1 MSTTVTRP
9 QASAGRGNR
18 MTLATVSNTPP
29 VEPDRI
35 FIYGIEKV
43 GKSTFGA
50 CAPAPVFISAERG
63 LAELEPAPAHFP
75 EAETLQDVLDAIES
89 LTVED
94 HPYRT
99 LVLDS
104 LDWIERLIEVAV
116 CARCR
121 TKAGKPWTGEDFA
134 ASGQGQKV
142 AVEDWRKL
150 LLALDRMQVARGLE
164 VILIAHATTKNFD
177 DPTGVPFTRYEPQ
190 MTGNIGPKLVKQW
203 AKSILFARFEYSIR
217 EGEGFAKAKGQTTGR
232 RVIYTQWSAAYD
244 AGTRYEL
251 PPVLPLDYV
260 EYQKARDAKRTATPE
275 TLESEARRLVAEW
288 APDESILATVNDT
301 IKEAAGNAVR
311 LARIVDKLRTKV
323 AEKGSE

>member
-1 MSTTVTRP
+1 MTTAAHPPTGGRTTRMSL
-9 QASAGRGNR
+9 AS
-18 MTLATVSNTPP
+18 VSKVAP

-35 FIYGIEKV
+35 FIYGVEKV

-50 CAPAPVFISAERG
+50 CAPNPVFISAERG
-63 LAELEPAPAHFP
+63 LAELVPMPAHFP
-75 EAETLQDVLDAIES
+75 EAETFQDVLDAIES
-89 LTVED
+89 LTTSAHEFQ
-94 HPYRT
+94 T

-104 LDWIERLIEVAV
+104 LDWIERMIEVAV

-134 ASGQGQKV
+134 AYGQGQKV

-150 LLALDRMQVARGLE
+150 LLALDRLQVARGVE

-203 AKSILFARFEYSIR
+203 AKAILFARFEYSIR

-244 AGTRYEL
+244 AGSRYEL

-260 EYQKARDAKRTATPE
+260 EYQRARDAKRTATPE
-275 TLESEARRLVAEW
+275 ALEAEARRLVAEW
-288 APDESILATVNDT
+288 SPEETTLATVNDT

-323 AEKGSE
+323 AEKGNE